1 MTTTEVEP
9 LTSPRPRCSTGFE
22 SAWSRAVLTV
32 VLLALPGR
40 VAAEET
46 AFTLDLSSPSVRAKL
61 ESQGGTVV
69 NEGPDG
75 VPCVLFTLPAGTSD
89 RHSLTASIPVDVGP
103 LRGARV
109 ALTATIRGDAI
120 AGLEPDKPLPG
131 YLGGKCQLALET
143 GNGRRWLDARALH
156 GTFAWRESGTL
167 GGVPDDTSS
176 ASIRIGLE
184 NATGTIRLSNVRL
197 RIVQAKVVRARPTAT
212 VAQEVAAAHTTL
224 RGFMSPH
231 AYREEDFAALAALNV
246 NAVRWQI
253 YRQSNDQ
260 TPYDAWL
267 AAKLDDLDKALDGA
281 ARHGLVLAVDLH
293 SPPGG
298 RLPDRTMRMFMEK
311 SHADRFVAVWEE
323 IARRFKG
330 RPGLWAYNLVNEPV
344 QNLPSPEGLDDWLAL
359 QVRAARAI
367 RKIDPSTPI
376 MIETDQW
383 SSPETFAWLRPVDVP
398 GIIYQAHM
406 YWPGEYT
413 HQGVRT
419 GQGVADG
426 KDAAAPSLP
435 YPGELQGAPFDKES
449 LRRYL
454 QPVRDFQLATG
465 APIFIGEFSV
475 IRWAPG
481 GARYLDDVISIF
493 EEYGWNWTYHA
504 FREWPGWSVE
514 HADLPRDRDHH
525 PLAAQP
531 TERMN
536 VLKKWFSLNP
546 NRPSP

>member
-1 MTTTEVEP
+1 MILGGMLLSLPARMTATD
-9 LTSPRPRCSTGFE
+9 
-22 SAWSRAVLTV
+22 
-32 VLLALPGR
+32 
-40 VAAEET
+40 
-46 AFTLDLSSPSVRAKL
+46 AFYTIDLSSPSVRANL
-61 ESQGGTVV
+61 EAQGGTVLDD
-69 NEGPDG
+69 GPDG
-75 VPCVLFTLPAGTSD
+75 SPCVRFTLPAGASD
-89 RHSLTASIPVDVGP
+89 RRNLTAAIPLNVGPLQGARVSLTAN
-103 LRGARV
+103 
-109 ALTATIRGDAI
+109 IRRDGI
-120 AGLEPDKPLPG
+120 IGLDPAKPLPG

-143 GNGRRWLDARALH
+143 ANGRRWLDARALH
-156 GTFAWRESGTL
+156 GTFDWRESGTL
-167 GGVPDDTSS
+167 GGVPDDASS

-184 NATGTIRLSNVRL
+184 NATGTIWLSNIRL
-197 RIVQAKVVRARPTAT
+197 RIVQPKVTRARPS
-212 VAQEVAAAHTTL
+212 EVALQAASSAHTTL
-224 RGFMSPH
+224 RGFMSPQT
-231 AYREEDFAALAALNV
+231 YREKDFADLQTLNV
-246 NAVRWQI
+246 NAVRWQL
-253 YRQSNDQ
+253 YQQANDP
-260 TPYDAWL
+260 TPYDTWL
-267 AAKLDDLDKALDGA
+267 ARELDDLDKALDGA

-311 SHADRFVAVWEE
+311 THADHFVAIWEE

-344 QNLPSPEGLDDWLAL
+344 QNLPSPKGLDDWLAL

-367 RKIDPSTPI
+367 RNIDPITPI
-376 MIETDQW
+376 MIEADQW
-383 SSPETFAWLRPVDVP
+383 SSPETFAWLKPLDVP

-426 KDAAAPSLP
+426 KDAALQAIP
-435 YPGELQGAPFDKES
+435 YPGELHGAPFNKEA

-481 GARYLDDVISIF
+481 GAQYLDDLISIF

-514 HADLPRDRDHH
+514 HADLPRDRDNHS
-525 PLAAQP
+525 PAVEP
-531 TERMN
+531 TERMQ
-536 VLKKWFSLNP
+536 VLKKWLSLNT
-546 NRPSP
+546 RSPSP